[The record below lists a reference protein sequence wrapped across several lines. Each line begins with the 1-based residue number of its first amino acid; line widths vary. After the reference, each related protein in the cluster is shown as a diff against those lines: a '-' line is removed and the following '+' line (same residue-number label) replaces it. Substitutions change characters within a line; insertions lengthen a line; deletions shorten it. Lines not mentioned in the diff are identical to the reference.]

1 MLKTVENLE
10 EYFVDDYGNK
20 ELAFKVFKLKLVHL
34 RNIIDEELFAKIF
47 GYTLEALASK
57 LINTIDKEEYE
68 TIVESIKENKEK
80 LDGVE
85 ETSAFKNY
93 VIRPS
98 DKRNNLIDVINLIL
112 DFNEKIQLDDD

>member
-34 RNIIDEELFAKIF
+34 TNIIDEELFSKIF

-68 TIVESIKENKEK
+68 TIVESIKENEEK
-80 LDGVE
+80 LDGVD
-85 ETSAFKNY
+85 ETSTFKNY
-93 VIRPS
+93 VIRPN

-112 DFNEKIQLDDD
+112 EFNEKIQLDDD